1 MHHGTDIRI
10 PKALRRSLSVILA
23 LLIFI
28 QSNQAV
34 AINAEGLVA
43 MPAVQAMLIAIAN
56 VNRAMR
62 DAAENPMD
70 KWRRENVQ
78 TAIRAMPAAII
89 GLAGEFQSGNLH
101 EKDYPLVMSMLGGFV
116 DVNAADAYKKFLN
129 KPSADLIPKM
139 GQAFPQQYIGP
150 TSNGQGQ
157 HQSVVFDDG
166 ASKGSAGTNA
176 AIADSPNLVKAAA
189 MKGIGE
195 KQDKAADSLGVI
207 FDDEVKKAA
216 ETTPTSARTTK
227 APANTSSDDSTM
239 SRLERAMG
247 GASAQ
252 TASASPSYASAPAY
266 PPVASA
272 SGGSASALT
281 NTTIIRRGPTAV
293 ENSLDSDFFEKA
305 DAPKKGKAR
314 ADYQLKVKPKYF
326 QAASRGMLLE
336 AILFERAV
344 HAQGGG
350 CDGSCGDKGGGG
362 GQAIAQILMGVAAI
376 IADIAPMVVAGIQ
389 AEAEKDIARTQA
401 MAQIEMTNISAAT
414 SKFISDQNTKVTLEQ
429 TATAERIN
437 RLNQDGVSQRL
448 DMQLA
453 ELRSAREDAAQ
464 REKDR
469 LAEEKRL
476 NEERIALAKKQADDN
491 LKLARQSLNAQLTQA
506 GLTSGFGNSRNSS
519 TGGLTSTTLAGQVAA
534 QSTAGTSVAGTAGTA
549 ASGVGVAAS
558 NQNRT
563 VGNRIDNQSSSSGL
577 GVTLGNSNSNG
588 YGSVPSTYASSGSSS
603 SAGGGAGISIGD
615 RISASS
621 APSNRAVADSR
632 SRLVS
637 SATGGG
643 VASAPG
649 SAAAS
654 GSPASLAAPNLIQ
667 GAAPNASGVHG
678 FAAGKPLVAS
688 ASESRALQALLNGPG
703 HRGIRGSSSIQRVNI
718 TSSDMASAQPV
729 VASGGGDLT
738 SFTESASENTSF
750 AAARRVRVVAEPEMP
765 AGEKVP
771 NTVLDTN
778 NLHNPPFPGS
788 SHSGATAD

>member
-1 MHHGTDIRI
+1 MQHGTDIKI

-34 AINAEGLVA
+34 AISAEGLVA

-89 GLAGEFQSGNLH
+89 GLAGEFQAGKLH
-101 EKDYPLVMSMLGGFV
+101 EKDYPMVMAMLGGFV

-139 GQAFPQQYIGP
+139 GNSFPQQYMGP
-150 TSNGQGQ
+150 TSNGQGH

-166 ASKGSAGTNA
+166 ASKGASGLDQS
-176 AIADSPNLVKAAA
+176 AIAESPNLVKAAA

-195 KQDKAADSLGVI
+195 KQDKAADSLGVM
-207 FDDEVKKAA
+207 FDDEVKKSN
-216 ETTPTSARTTK
+216 EPTPTAARTAK
-227 APANTSSDDSTM
+227 VQSGSAVAEDSTM

-247 GASAQ
+247 GSAPQ
-252 TASASPSYASAPAY
+252 AASASPSYASAPA
-266 PPVASA
+266 AST
-272 SGGSASALT
+272 SGGTASALT

-314 ADYQLKVKPKYF
+314 ADYHLKVKPKYF

-336 AILFERAV
+336 AMLFEQFA
-344 HAQGGG
+344 HAE
-350 CDGSCGDKGGGG
+350 CDGGCGDKGGGG

-376 IADIAPMVVAGIQ
+376 IAAIAPMVVAGIQ

-401 MAQIEMTNISAAT
+401 MAQIEMTNISANT

-506 GLTSGFGNSRNSS
+506 GLTSGFGNSRNST

-534 QSTAGTSVAGTAGTA
+534 QSTAGTAAGTPSASGN

-558 NQNRT
+558 ENRT
-563 VGNRIDNQSSSSGL
+563 VGNRIDNQGSNGL
-577 GVTLGNSNSNG
+577 GVALGNTNSNG
-588 YGSVPSTYASSGSSS
+588 YGSVPTTYASSGSA

-615 RISASS
+615 RISGGS
-621 APSNRAVADSR
+621 AAPARAATDGR
-632 SRLVS
+632 SRLLS

-643 VASAPG
+643 VPSAPG
-649 SAAAS
+649 SASAS
-654 GSPASLAAPNLIQ
+654 GGSGLPAGLAAPNVVS
-667 GAAPNASGVHG
+667 GSAPGSSSGMHG
-678 FAAGKPLVAS
+678 FTAGKPLVAS
-688 ASESRALQALLNGPG
+688 ANESRALQALLNGPG
-703 HRGIRGSSSIQRVNI
+703 HRGIRGSSTIQRVSI
-718 TSSDMASAQPV
+718 TSAEMAAAQPV

-738 SFTESASENTSF
+738 SFTESAAENTSF
-750 AAARRVRVVAEPEMP
+750 AAARRVRVELQPEAP
-765 AGEKVP
+765 PEEKAL
-771 NTVLDTN
+771 NRVLDTN
-778 NLHNPPFPGS
+778 NLHNPPAPGS